1 MDVGFQMANHHLQMS
16 KKPNIIIIGG
26 GLAGL
31 ICAIQLAKAG
41 FEVKVIERKNYPFH
55 RVCGEYV
62 SNEVLPFLQ
71 SIGLNPE
78 NWGAAKISKL
88 KITSPQGKH
97 LENDLDLGAFGVS
110 RYRFDWECFQ
120 LAKSLGVEFS
130 LETKVLD
137 VQFLEEQF
145 QVSTSHETLTADLVI
160 GSFGKRSNL
169 DQKLQRKF
177 FYQRSP
183 YMGVKYHIKTDFPN
197 NLIQLD
203 NFEGGY
209 CGMSK
214 IEDDLYCLC
223 YLTENKHLK
232 SFGSIAEMEENVLQK
247 NPHLKKIFN
256 EAEFVW
262 DKPETIN
269 EISFEQKSPV
279 ENHILM
285 CGDSAGMIAPL
296 CGNGMAMAIHSA
308 KILADEIIDQMS
320 DGISKAKRVQLENR
334 YQDLWH
340 KEFALRLKIGRG
352 IQNFF
357 GNKLI
362 THSAISLLSQF
373 PSLSNFIIKKTHGKA
388 F

>member
-1 MDVGFQMANHHLQMS
+1 MNS
-16 KKPNIIIIGG
+16 KPNIIIIGG

-31 ICAIQLAKAG
+31 ICSIQLAKAG

-55 RVCGEYV
+55 KVCGEYV

-97 LENDLDLGAFGVS
+97 LENDLVLGAFGVS
-110 RYRFDWECFQ
+110 RYRFDLECFL
-120 LAKSLGVEFS
+120 LAKSLGVEFL

-137 VQFLEEQF
+137 VQFLEKQF
-145 QVSTSHETLTADLVI
+145 QVSTPHETLTADLVI

-183 YMGVKYHIKTDFPN
+183 YMGVKYHIKTDFPD

-223 YLTENKHLK
+223 YLTENQNLK
-232 SFGSIAEMEENVLQK
+232 KFGSIAEMEENVLQK
-247 NPHLKKIFN
+247 NPHLKKTFN

-269 EISFEQKSPV
+269 EISFEQKSLV

-308 KILADEIIDQMS
+308 KILADEIINQMS
-320 DGISKAKRVQLENR
+320 DGISKAKRTQLE
-334 YQDLWH
+334 YQYHDLWH

-373 PSLSNFIIKKTHGKA
+373 PSLSNFIIKKTHGQA

>member
-1 MDVGFQMANHHLQMS
+1 MN

-31 ICAIQLAKAG
+31 ICSIQLAKAG

-78 NWGAAKISKL
+78 LWGAAKISKL
-88 KITSPQGKH
+88 KITSPQGKY
-97 LENDLDLGAFGVS
+97 LENDLDLGAFGIS
-110 RYRFDWECFQ
+110 RYRLDWECFQ
-120 LAKSLGVEFS
+120 LAQSLGVEFL

-137 VQFLEEQF
+137 VQFLEDQF
-145 QVSTSHETLTADLVI
+145 QVHIPEQTLTTDLVI

-183 YMGVKYHIKTDFPN
+183 YLGVKYHIKADFPDD
-197 NLIQLD
+197 LIQLD

-223 YLTENKHLK
+223 YLTENKRLK
-232 SFGSIAEMEENVLQK
+232 SYGSIREMEKNVLQK
-247 NPHLKKIFN
+247 NPHLKKIFH
-256 EAEFVW
+256 EAEFIW

-269 EISFEQKSPV
+269 EISFEQKSPI

-308 KILADEIIDQMS
+308 KILADEIIREMS
-320 DGISKAKRVQLENR
+320 EGISKEKRAQLEQR
-334 YQDLWH
+334 YHDLWH

-362 THSAISLLSQF
+362 TLSAISVLSQF
-373 PSLSNFIIKKTHGKA
+373 PSISNFIIKKTHGQA